1 MSEANIAPWQRIAQS
16 KKARRDS
23 AIPTDWQL
31 HHGQVLEDRLNVID
45 VPVKCGILTPCEVE
59 ITETD
64 APVLVKKM
72 ISMEYSSYQVGKPH
86 VSFRIMRTEAD

>member
-1 MSEANIAPWQRIAQS
+1 MSEASIAPWQKISQD

-23 AIPTDWQL
+23 AIPADWQL
-31 HHGQVLEDRLNVID
+31 HHGQVPEDRLNVID
-45 VPVKCGILTPCEVE
+45 LPVRCGILTPREVE

-72 ISMEYSSYQVGKPH
+72 ITMEYSSYQVCQLH
-86 VSFRIMRTEAD
+86 VLSLIMRKGAD

>member
-31 HHGQVLEDRLNVID
+31 HHGQVPEDRLNVID

-72 ISMEYSSYQVGKPH
+72 INMEYSSYQVGKPH
-86 VSFRIMRTEAD
+86 VSLHIMRKETN